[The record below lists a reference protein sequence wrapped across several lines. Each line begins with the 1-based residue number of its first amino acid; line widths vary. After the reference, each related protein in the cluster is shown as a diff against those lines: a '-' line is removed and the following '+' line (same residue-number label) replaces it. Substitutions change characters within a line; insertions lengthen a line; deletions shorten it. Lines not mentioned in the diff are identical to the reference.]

1 MSSTIS
7 FFDPKKKPFGSLSN
21 NFPHRMFLDSSE
33 WNTVTNYIFSNLLVT
48 DLYKDLVK
56 NTPVKNC
63 LEIFNEHYKIE
74 NEDFSKKI
82 LLEAIRYQINQFPEI
97 KELLQKTGKS
107 KLIFA
112 SPDTFLGS
120 GNHREGSNEYGKALM
135 QVRHE
140 INVDNIS
147 NEKNQQKLNKDQALY
162 DIYLAIQ
169 ILEKEITRNDNNLSE
184 YLEYNEEEQ
193 YKLPMAFAKK
203 HSLNE
208 TTNLSKETFLKMFSN
223 SDNKKT
229 QLFPEIKNYT
239 TFQNLV
245 HKIRA
250 KELPKLRYRKI
261 SERNKIIFN
270 MYVNDLIDN
279 NYPKLE
285 EKIKEEEKNS
295 KKSYLEIKEEFYEK
309 AKEQQFEGLSIME
322 RIKLETYVTQKFDE
336 NKFPKKLNKQI
347 NTIISNII
355 IPSEDDIEIAKSKEK
370 EIENKINDVKD
381 VKEQIFTSYSEQ
393 ILIYPVKS
401 EYEEKYN
408 EFLQLSPYQI
418 LESGKKNL
426 SGMLEIKS
434 KYFLTVMHYF
444 LTEKIARLNIN
455 NKEASAFDN
464 AYNNVFDIMFEGSL
478 LKKIT
483 EDKEDIQFLIIKNIE
498 KVENKYNELLKQNIM
513 EKTTFF
519 AKKGL
524 DKKFENRVFQDIL
537 LATGSNNLKYEDF
550 NNYIL
555 GLGPK
560 NVRGENFVGK
570 YLEELRDKLKE
581 ERKTED
587 FVKLTEEDIK
597 HILTGEDGF
606 VKEWFNMRIKDYCSV
621 LTITKDYYYHKTGED
636 TSFEETFSEKV
647 IDNIYQPCSNL
658 YMPAELIQ
666 LNAPQYFQNI
676 VKSNPGF
683 KNIDFNVLS
692 NNKIK
697 GGGTVN
703 IIWKRIAVLIY
714 YLIKIMKDTNI
725 YNIRTFITNCEL
737 FLSNH
742 KNCEYIIADD
752 YENCILSALLNIIKG
767 IIEFNKSYS
776 ETSLVTEQEIDL
788 AVSIILNKKYPI
800 PKKVKQTLSIDKSKE
815 KQEKLEENNER
826 IKLTEQEEN
835 PPLSTNKIKLIKQ
848 DKKQSME
855 DVLNFIKQPKL
866 PEKIRRSYMYS
877 DDDDIDPNDF
887 ELDESFFS
895 DGEDDDEDDEEGDFD
910 MDNEEQDDEVVESWE
925 ELSEGEEIKPD
936 FDEDEEIDEAV
947 EDKEIYEVVEDKE
960 IDDSIDVKEE
970 VSDDILSSNAILIK
984 EKLENIDEVQD
995 KNKISILIENAIQK
1009 IKNDKLINKIKN
1021 NRINFFAT
1029 LNYN

>member
-1 MSSTIS
+1 
-7 FFDPKKKPFGSLSN
+7 
-21 NFPHRMFLDSSE
+21 
-33 WNTVTNYIFSNLLVT
+33 
-48 DLYKDLVK
+48 
-56 NTPVKNC
+56 
-63 LEIFNEHYKIE
+63 
-74 NEDFSKKI
+74 
-82 LLEAIRYQINQFPEI
+82 
-97 KELLQKTGKS
+97 
-107 KLIFA
+107 
-112 SPDTFLGS
+112 
-120 GNHREGSNEYGKALM
+120 M

-140 INVDNIS
+140 INVDTIS

-169 ILEKEITRNDNNLSE
+169 ILEKEITENDNNLSE
-184 YLEYNEEEQ
+184 YLKYNEEEQ
-193 YKLPMAFAKK
+193 YKLPVAFTEK

-208 TTNLSKETFLKMFSN
+208 TKNLSKETFLKMFSN
-223 SDNKKT
+223 SDNKKN

-239 TFQNLV
+239 TFRNLV
-245 HKIRA
+245 HKIRE

-261 SERNKIIFN
+261 NERNKIIFN

-279 NYPKLE
+279 NISKYPKLS
-285 EKIKEEEKNS
+285 EKIAEEQEKSEKS
-295 KKSYLEIKEEFYEK
+295 KIEIKEKLYEK
-309 AKEQQFEGLSIME
+309 AKEQQFGSLSIME
-322 RIKLETYVTQKFDE
+322 RVKLEKDVVKKFE
-336 NKFPKKLNKQI
+336 QNKFPKGLTKSIKEVI
-347 NTIISNII
+347 STIDID
-355 IPSEDDIEIAKSKEK
+355 IPSEEEILETESKVK
-370 EIENKINDVKD
+370 EIENKITD

-393 ILIYPVKS
+393 ILIYPIKT

-426 SGMLEIKS
+426 SGMIEIKS

-464 AYNNVFDIMFEGSL
+464 AYEIVFDIMFESSL

-483 EDKEDIQFLIIKNIE
+483 ENKEDIQILILKNIE
-498 KVENKYNELLKQNIM
+498 KVENKYNELIQENIM
-513 EKTTFF
+513 EKTKFF

-524 DKKFENRVFQDIL
+524 DKKFQDRVFQDIL

-550 NNYIL
+550 NNSIL

-570 YLEELRDKLKE
+570 YLEQLRDKFKE

-587 FVKLTEEDIK
+587 FVKLSEEDIK
-597 HILTGEDGF
+597 DILTGEDGF
-606 VKEWFNMRIKDYCSV
+606 VKEWFTMRIKDYCSV

-636 TSFEETFSEKV
+636 TLFEETFSEKV

-666 LNAPQYFQNI
+666 PNAPQYFENI

-692 NNKIK
+692 DNKIK

-742 KNCEYIIADD
+742 KNCEYIISDD
-752 YENCILSALLNIIKG
+752 YENCILSALLNIING

-776 ETSLVTEQEIDL
+776 DSSLVTEQEIDL
-788 AVSIILNKKYPI
+788 AVSIILNKKYPV
-800 PKKVKQTLSIDKSKE
+800 PKKVKQTHI
-815 KQEKLEENNER
+815 
-826 IKLTEQEEN
+826 
-835 PPLSTNKIKLIKQ
+835 
-848 DKKQSME
+848 
-855 DVLNFIKQPKL
+855 PK
-866 PEKIRRSYMYS
+866 
-877 DDDDIDPNDF
+877 
-887 ELDESFFS
+887 
-895 DGEDDDEDDEEGDFD
+895 DDDEKFI
-910 MDNEEQDDEVVESWE
+910 QQ
-925 ELSEGEEIKPD
+925 KQ
-936 FDEDEEIDEAV
+936 F
-947 EDKEIYEVVEDKE
+947 
-960 IDDSIDVKEE
+960 
-970 VSDDILSSNAILIK
+970 
-984 EKLENIDEVQD
+984 
-995 KNKISILIENAIQK
+995 IQK
-1009 IKNDKLINKIKN
+1009 IIDGEEKMYLM
-1021 NRINFFAT
+1021 F
-1029 LNYN
+1029 L